1 MEVLKNSERQYS
13 LWATVVI
20 GFADGLT
27 VAQAIGTGIQDLL
40 DLPGDAEVV
49 GGSIVVTEVWDSGT
63 SAVIDIGDV
72 GDPDRYTASPVDL
85 TSLGRTALVLS
96 GYVTSGEETVD
107 IDPVLVGSD
116 ATQGEAII
124 RVEYVI
130 NNRGHETQGTNVAD
144 YGSKNAPETA

>member
-1 MEVLKNSERQYS
+1 MEILKDQGRQYS
-13 LWATVVI
+13 LWATANI

-40 DLPGDAEVV
+40 DLPAGAEVV
-49 GGSIVVTEVWDSGT
+49 GGSIVVTEVWDQGT
-63 SAVIDIGDV
+63 TAVLDIGDV

-85 TSLGRTALVLS
+85 KTLGRTALTLT

-107 IDPVLVGSD
+107 IDPVLVGADS
-116 ATQGEAII
+116 TQGAATI

-130 NNRGHETQGTNVAD
+130 NDRAHENQGLNVAD
-144 YGSKNAPETA
+144 YGSKNAPETG

>member
-1 MEVLKNSERQYS
+1 MEVLKDQGRQYS
-13 LWATVVI
+13 LWATINI

-27 VAQAIGTGIQDLL
+27 VAQAIGTGIQAIM

-63 SAVIDIGDV
+63 SAVVDIGDV
-72 GDPDRYTASPVDL
+72 GDPDRYTSSPVDL

-96 GYVTSGEETVD
+96 GYVTSGEETID

-116 ATQGEAII
+116 ATQGAATI

-130 NNRGHETQGTNVAD
+130 NSRAHENQGLNVAD